1 MGETQGSPRGDR
13 QYWEMSEG
21 TLEGQGLRAHV
32 AMPGGDW
39 MTISS
44 DRFGRPDVRVQLE
57 SDDGELIL
65 LHYTGL
71 VERTDAFQTA
81 AEANR
86 ATDSEDQ
93 YTRFAMTFDTGA
105 ERYRWLNESLFLAEG
120 HILGTNELE
129 YRIYRVT

>member
-21 TLEGQGLRAHV
+21 TLERQGLRAHV

-93 YTRFAMTFDTGA
+93 YMRFAMTFDTGA

>member
-1 MGETQGSPRGDR
+1 
-13 QYWEMSEG
+13 MSEG

-71 VERTDAFQTA
+71 SSGPTPSKPPPRPTGRPTRRTSTCG
-81 AEANR
+81 
-86 ATDSEDQ
+86 SP
-93 YTRFAMTFDTGA
+93 
-105 ERYRWLNESLFLAEG
+105 
-120 HILGTNELE
+120 
-129 YRIYRVT
+129 